1 MSPLEQTLKI
11 TNVLSDPTR
20 LSIYEYITKNHKEV
34 TVQDIAEEFHIHPN
48 VARLHLTKL
57 EDVGML
63 VSENRKTGRGGR
75 PSRLYRLSDE
85 VIELHFPFRDYKLL
99 SRIALEAMHS
109 LGKAGEKALYET
121 GKRYAKEL
129 IENQLMKE
137 KVSKNELTFNQ
148 KVDFIKT
155 TMTILGFY
163 PDIYIKEKG
172 QKLYF
177 QIFNCPFKEV
187 AVDYQTQTCNMHAI
201 FITGLLEALFDNL
214 EVEHVQNMLDGC
226 SACAYH
232 VNIQN

>member
-1 MSPLEQTLKI
+1 MEQTLKI

-99 SRIALEAMHS
+99 SRIALESMLS

-121 GKRYAKEL
+121 GKRYAQEL
-129 IENQLMKE
+129 IENQLMRE
-137 KVSKNELTFNQ
+137 KVTKNELTFDQ
-148 KVDFIKT
+148 KIDFIKT
-155 TMTILGFY
+155 TMTILGFS
-163 PDIYIKEKG
+163 PDIYIKEQG

-187 AVDYQTQTCNMHAI
+187 AVDFQAQTCNMHAV